1 MIVYK
6 WRQTM
11 NLRYMTRELYY
22 QKRRTLTSVLG
33 LSIGIALL
41 IILNALSLAYRQAA
55 HVPLREIGADITV
68 QRAGDVPQNLAGAVF
83 PCSAVTIRKDEVEKI
98 RKLPGVRGTGTGL
111 LLWVFDP
118 DRAWIVLGIEKENSI
133 GPSLLRSSVIEGRF
147 LEDGKPEALVE
158 RAYARQLGIGLNDMV
173 SVADKKFPVVGF
185 VDASRA
191 AKIAIANV
199 YLPLREAE
207 ELAASSKE
215 LQSVS
220 PFAPGDVNLLF
231 VKAEQEKITG
241 LASEMKSILGNKAT
255 VATPDSFLKLLGS
268 LFALSDKFTLAASLI
283 AIIVAV
289 LIAFKTMAGNIA
301 ERAREIGVLKAVG
314 WTNRNVVSQLLSESV
329 IQCFMAGILGLLIAL
344 VASFGL
350 SFMKVNIPIPWE
362 MSPTPHFL
370 PGGGDQ
376 VFKTLQLPVHV
387 PWTLA
392 SFAILLSIVIGGLTG
407 GLLGRHISKIKPSE
421 VLRHE

>member
-1 MIVYK
+1 
-6 WRQTM
+6 M
-11 NLRYMTRELYY
+11 NLRYVTKELYY
-22 QKRRTLTSVLG
+22 QKRRTLMSILG

-41 IILNALSLAYRQAA
+41 IILNSLSSAYRQAA
-55 HVPLREIGADITV
+55 HVPLKEIGADITV
-68 QRAGDVPQNLAGAVF
+68 QRSGDVPKDLAGAVF

-98 RKLPGVRGTGTGL
+98 RRLPGVRGVGTGL

-118 DRAWIVLGIEKENSI
+118 NRAWIVLGIEKENSI
-133 GPSLLRSSVIEGRF
+133 GPSLLRSSVTEGRF

-158 RAYARQLGIGLNDMV
+158 QAYARQFGIKLNDTV

-191 AKIAIANV
+191 AKIAIANI
-199 YLPLREAE
+199 YLPVTEAQD
-207 ELAASSKE
+207 LAVSSKQ

-220 PFAPGDVNLLF
+220 PYAPGDVNLLF
-231 VKAEQEKITG
+231 IKADQERITS
-241 LASEMKSILGNKAT
+241 LASEMKGILGNKAT

-268 LFALSDKFTLAASLI
+268 LFALSDKFTLVASLI
-283 AIIVAV
+283 AIIIAV

-314 WTNRNVVSQLLSESV
+314 WTNRNVVSQLMSESV
-329 IQCFMAGILGLLIAL
+329 IQCFMAGVLGLLIAL

-376 VFKTLQLPVHV
+376 IFKTLRLPVHV
-387 PWTLA
+387 PWNLA
-392 SFAILLSIVIGGLTG
+392 FFAVLLSVIIGGMTG

-421 VLRHE
+421 VLRHD

>member
-1 MIVYK
+1 V
-6 WRQTM
+6 
-11 NLRYMTRELYY
+11 NLRYMAKELYY
-22 QKRRTLTSVLG
+22 QKRRTLMSILG

-68 QRAGDVPQNLAGAVF
+68 QRSGDVPKDLAGAVF
-83 PCSAVTIRKDEVEKI
+83 PCSAVTIRKEEVEKI
-98 RKLPGVRGTGTGL
+98 EKLPGVRGIGTGL

-118 DRAWIVLGIEKENSI
+118 NRAWIVLGIGKENSI
-133 GPSLLRSSVIEGRF
+133 GPSLLRSSVTEGRF
-147 LEDGKPEALVE
+147 LEDGKLEALVE
-158 RAYARQLGIGLNDMV
+158 VAYARQFGISLNDTI

-191 AKIAIANV
+191 PKIALANV
-199 YLPLREAE
+199 YLPLKEAE
-207 ELAASSKE
+207 DLAASSKE

-220 PFAPGDVNLLF
+220 PYAPGDVNLLF
-231 VKAEQEKITG
+231 IKADQEKITG
-241 LASEMKSILGNKAT
+241 LASEMKAILGSKAT

-314 WTNRNVVSQLLSESV
+314 WTNRNVVAQLMAESV
-329 IQCFMAGILGLLIAL
+329 SQCFIAGILGLLIAL

-376 VFKTLQLPVHV
+376 IFKTLRLPVHI

-392 SFAILLSIVIGGLTG
+392 SFAVLLSIIIGGMTG
-407 GLLGRHISKIKPSE
+407 GLLGRHISRIKPSE

>member
-1 MIVYK
+1 
-6 WRQTM
+6 M
-11 NLRYMTRELYY
+11 NLRYMTKELYY
-22 QKRRTLTSVLG
+22 QKRRTLMSILG

-41 IILNALSLAYRQAA
+41 IILNALSSAYRQAA
-55 HVPLREIGADITV
+55 HVPLKEIGADITV
-68 QRAGDVPQNLAGAVF
+68 QRSGDVPKELAGAVF

-98 RKLPGVRGTGTGL
+98 RKLPGIRGIGTGL

-118 DRAWIVLGIEKENSI
+118 SRAWIVLGIEKANSI
-133 GPSLLRSSVIEGRF
+133 GPSILRSSVIEGRF

-158 RAYARQLGIGLNDMV
+158 QAYARQFGIKLNDTI

-191 AKIAIANV
+191 AKIAVANV
-199 YLPLREAE
+199 YLPLKEAE
-207 ELAASSKE
+207 DLAVSSKE

-220 PFAPGDVNLLF
+220 PYAAGDVNLLF
-231 VKAEQEKITG
+231 VKADQEKITG
-241 LASEMKSILGNKAT
+241 LASEMKNILGNKAT
-255 VATPDSFLKLLGS
+255 VATPESFLKLLGS
-268 LFALSDKFTLAASLI
+268 LFALSDKFTMAASLI

-289 LIAFKTMAGNIA
+289 LIAFKTMAGNIG

-314 WTNRNVVSQLLSESV
+314 WTNRNVVSQLMSESV
-329 IQCFMAGILGLLIAL
+329 IQCFMAGILGLLIAF
-344 VASFGL
+344 VAAFGL

-376 VFKTLQLPVHV
+376 IFKTLRLPVHV
-387 PWTLA
+387 PWNLA
-392 SFAILLSIVIGGLTG
+392 FFAILLSVIIGGMTG

-421 VLRHE
+421 VLRHD

>member
-1 MIVYK
+1 
-6 WRQTM
+6 M
-11 NLRYMTRELYY
+11 NLRYMTKELYY
-22 QKRRTLTSVLG
+22 QKRRTVMSILG

-41 IILNALSLAYRQAA
+41 IVLNSLSLAYRQVAY
-55 HVPLREIGADITV
+55 VPLKEIGADITV
-68 QRAGDVPQNLAGAVF
+68 QRSGDVPKDLTGAVF
-83 PCSAVTIRKDEVEKI
+83 PCSAVTIRKEEVEKI
-98 RKLPGVRGTGTGL
+98 QKLPGVRGIGTGL

-118 DRAWIVLGIEKENSI
+118 NRAWIVLGIEKENSI
-133 GPSLLRSSVIEGRF
+133 GPSLLRSSVTEGRF

-158 RAYARQLGIGLNDMV
+158 QAYARQFGIRLNDTV

-191 AKIAIANV
+191 AKIAVANV
-199 YLPLREAE
+199 YLPLKDAE
-207 ELAASSKE
+207 DMAASSKG

-220 PFAPGDVNLLF
+220 PYAPGDVNLLF
-231 VKAEQEKITG
+231 IKADQEKITG
-241 LASEMKSILGNKAT
+241 LASEMKGILGNKAT
-255 VATPDSFLKLLGS
+255 VATPESFLKLLGS

-283 AIIVAV
+283 AIMVAV

-301 ERAREIGVLKAVG
+301 ERAKEIGVLKSVG
-314 WTNRNVVSQLLSESV
+314 WTNRNVVAQLMSESV

-387 PWTLA
+387 PWNLA
-392 SFAILLSIVIGGLTG
+392 FFAILLSIIIGGMTG

-421 VLRHE
+421 VLRHD

>member
-1 MIVYK
+1 
-6 WRQTM
+6 M
-11 NLRYMTRELYY
+11 NLRYMMKELYY
-22 QKRRTLTSVLG
+22 QRRRTLMSILG

-41 IILNALSLAYRQAA
+41 IILNSLSLAYRQAA
-55 HVPLREIGADITV
+55 QVPLKEIGADITV
-68 QRAGDVPQNLAGAVF
+68 QRSGDVPKELTGAVF
-83 PCSAVTIRKDEVEKI
+83 PCSAVTIRKDEVDKI
-98 RKLPGVRGTGTGL
+98 QKLSGVRGIGTGL

-118 DRAWIVLGIEKENSI
+118 NRAWIILGIEKENSI
-133 GPSLLRSSVIEGRF
+133 GPSLLRSSVTEGKF
-147 LEDGKPEALVE
+147 IEDGKPEALVE
-158 RAYARQLGIGLNDMV
+158 QAYARQFGIKLNDTI

-191 AKIAIANV
+191 AKIAVANV
-199 YLPLREAE
+199 YLPLKEAE
-207 ELAASSKE
+207 DLAASSKE

-220 PFAPGDVNLLF
+220 PYAPGDVNLLF
-231 VKAEQEKITG
+231 IKSDQEKITG
-241 LASEMKSILGNKAT
+241 LASEMKGILGNKAT
-255 VATPDSFLKLLGS
+255 VATPDSFLRLLGS

-301 ERAREIGVLKAVG
+301 ERAKEIGVLKAVG

-329 IQCFMAGILGLLIAL
+329 VQCFLAGILGLLIAF

-376 VFKTLQLPVHV
+376 IFKTLRLPVHI

-392 SFAILLSIVIGGLTG
+392 SFAVLLSVVIGGLTG